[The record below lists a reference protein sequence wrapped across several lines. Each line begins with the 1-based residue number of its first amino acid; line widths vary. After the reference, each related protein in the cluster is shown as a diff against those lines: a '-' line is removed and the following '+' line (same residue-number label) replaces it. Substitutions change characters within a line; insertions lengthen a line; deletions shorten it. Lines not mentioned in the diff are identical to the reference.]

1 MTTIYQ
7 PGDLLFFWGRADF
20 VSRLISR
27 YTFGP
32 SHVGIVVDFK
42 WRGPKRNETHRLLA
56 ESTTLIEGSPCRIRN
71 MQWAGVQA
79 QPIADRIEAYRRTG
93 GRVELWRSTLRW
105 RPEDL
110 DTLSEYAYQTIQKP
124 TPYDMEQ
131 AVVSGTWWLQRKLA
145 QLGIGAADSRK
156 LFCSEFV
163 GNCLKKTGHGS
174 NDWNTSKLTPSG
186 LKRWLWWTGN
196 GEKVCEWGPVR

>member
-1 MTTIYQ
+1 VRWGINVIWQ
-7 PGDLLFFWGRADF
+7 PGDIMFFWGRGIGR
-20 VSRLISR
+20 VISG
-27 YTFGP
+27 YTWGP
-32 SHVGIVVDFK
+32 SHVGIVCDFK
-42 WRGPKRNETHRLLA
+42 FRGFNGDRTDRLLA
-56 ESTTLIEGSPCRIRN
+56 ESTTLIKGSPCRIRGVL
-71 MQWAGVQA
+71 WAGVQA
-79 QPIADRIEAYRRTG
+79 QPVTQRIEAYRHSG
-93 GRVELWRSTLRW
+93 GHVELWRSTIPW

-110 DTLSEYAYQTIQKP
+110 DTLSEYAFAAMG

-163 GNCLKKTGHGS
+163 ANCLKKTGHGS